1 MAMLSKDRL
10 KEECGMRFRCAML
23 LLLLLSLLAAVEA
36 AAAVASTPTPT
47 EAEGYS
53 EFCVGIHMLFEF
65 YDGIALSPAIILT
78 FFTIFVRHRLSMDR
92 DCFGYASL
100 SVNHPEIPVS
110 GAILFHHALNTKR

>member
-10 KEECGMRFRCAML
+10 KEECGMRFRCAMFML
-23 LLLLLSLLAAVEA
+23 LLAAVEA

-65 YDGIALSPAIILT
+65 YDGIALSPAILT

-100 SVNHPEIPVS
+100 SVNHPKIPVS